1 MIARE
6 KPEDEAL
13 PTSTRPQV
21 LGDVHLVLTVG
32 KPKMLQKCLFCFQIP
47 RSHMFYLSFMLIW
60 RLLKAG
66 HGLASSSLRVSRHV
80 KVPWESA
87 ATMLWEEV
95 HLLKRKEFPGTVA
108 PTDLLMSQ
116 KSPRDPWL
124 FKSQERLRTGTI
136 PSSRLQWLK
145 SVQQWSSTLPLPD
158 SAIRKRNRSPIPNLT
173 QGY

>member
-6 KPEDEAL
+6 NPGDEVL

-66 HGLASSSLRVSRHV
+66 HGLAPSSLRVSRHV

-95 HLLKRKEFPGTVA
+95 HLLKRKEFQVQ
-108 PTDLLMSQ
+108 LLQQICWCHRSPQ
-116 KSPRDPWL
+116 VILGSSSPRSDWEL
-124 FKSQERLRTGTI
+124 GQH
-136 PSSRLQWLK
+136 RLQDCNGPAVEFHPTPPRLCHQK
-145 SVQQWSSTLPLPD
+145 EE
-158 SAIRKRNRSPIPNLT
+158 
-173 QGY
+173 